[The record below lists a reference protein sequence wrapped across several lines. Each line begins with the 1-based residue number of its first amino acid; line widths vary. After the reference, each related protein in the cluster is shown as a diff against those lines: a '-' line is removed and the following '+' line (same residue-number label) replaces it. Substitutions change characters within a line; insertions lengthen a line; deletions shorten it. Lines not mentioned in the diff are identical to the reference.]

1 MRYRTIYRL
10 RGEAYGRY
18 GLHLFGK
25 VRLGKVEDAFI
36 HVRLFVTGDSA
47 KVHSIHT
54 QEKDEEG
61 GKKSFN
67 AIFRE
72 KDPLEW
78 FSE

>member
-1 MRYRTIYRL
+1 
-10 RGEAYGRY
+10 
-18 GLHLFGK
+18 
-25 VRLGKVEDAFI
+25 
-36 HVRLFVTGDSA
+36 VRLFVTGEGA
-47 KVHSIHT
+47 KVHSIQT
-54 QEKDEEG
+54 EEKEESG